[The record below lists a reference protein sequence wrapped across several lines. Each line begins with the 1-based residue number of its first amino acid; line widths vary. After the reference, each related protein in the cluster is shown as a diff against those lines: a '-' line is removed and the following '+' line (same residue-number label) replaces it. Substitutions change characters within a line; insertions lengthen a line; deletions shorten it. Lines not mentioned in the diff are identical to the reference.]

1 MFQFKFWLFVTD
13 VVWLHNTLA
22 NYSRVTSWTTFRVIQ
37 SFLKLDNSWSL
48 SLYGKKH
55 SFCWTSPFV
64 FPSREYVRHTGLEQL
79 EGWVIND
86 RFFIFRVN
94 YPFKV
99 PDIDTSCS
107 RICLNKPFLC
117 RSLRLQRTFLGPK
130 FSRSTLPDSIPSLP
144 PTRVKKAICLIKLW
158 DVEQTE
164 SDLFRH
170 YLDQDCANR
179 PQLG

>member
-1 MFQFKFWLFVTD
+1 MFVHHTILWQTIVDSHHGPLLGCLSHF
-13 VVWLHNTLA
+13 
-22 NYSRVTSWTTFRVIQ
+22 
-37 SFLKLDNSWSL
+37 WSL
-48 SLYGKKH
+48 IAPGHFYCMEKKH
-55 SFCWTSPFV
+55 SFCWISPFV
-64 FPSREYVRHTGLEQL
+64 FPSREYVRHTGSEQH
-79 EGWVIND
+79 EGSVIND
-86 RFFIFRVN
+86 RIFIFRVN

-107 RICLNKPFLC
+107 RISLNKPFLC

-130 FSRSTLPDSIPSLP
+130 VLRSTLPDSIPSLP
-144 PTRVKKAICLIKLW
+144 PTRVKKAICLITLW

-170 YLDQDCANR
+170 YLDQKDCANR